1 MLSSVPS
8 GVDNGKEL
16 DTRSSSE
23 RREGETSPGL
33 GRTVGGGGE
42 LSKSI
47 TVGSLIRS
55 VTVWGPEEGP
65 A

>member
-1 MLSSVPS
+1 MSSSVPS
-8 GVDNGKEL
+8 GVDKGKEP
-16 DTRSSSE
+16 DTHSSSE
-23 RREGETSPGL
+23 RREAETLPGL

-42 LSKSI
+42 PSKSI
-47 TVGSLIRS
+47 TMGSLIRS